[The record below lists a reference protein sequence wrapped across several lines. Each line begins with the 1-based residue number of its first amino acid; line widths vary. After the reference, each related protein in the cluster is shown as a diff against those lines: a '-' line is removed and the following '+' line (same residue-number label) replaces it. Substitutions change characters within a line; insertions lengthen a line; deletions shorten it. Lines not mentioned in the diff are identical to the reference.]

1 MSDIAPITR
10 PQPTAVNGRAR
21 APRPGAAAEAN
32 PRGGDR
38 VEFSSQAKLLSKLK
52 ELPDVRDG
60 LVSSVRAQI
69 DAGQYETD
77 ERLDTAIN
85 ALLEELD

>member
-1 MSDIAPITR
+1 MSDISPISR
-10 PQPTAVNGRAR
+10 PQPATLNGSARSGRA
-21 APRPGAAAEAN
+21 GAAATAA

-52 ELPDVRDG
+52 ALPDVRDD
-60 LVSSVRAQI
+60 LVGSVRAQI
-69 DAGQYETD
+69 DAGQYETE

-85 ALLEELD
+85 ALLEELG

>member
-1 MSDIAPITR
+1 MSDISPISR
-10 PQPTAVNGRAR
+10 PQHATLNGNSRSGRVDTATAT
-21 APRPGAAAEAN
+21 AT
-32 PRGGDR
+32 RGSDS
-38 VEFSSQAKLLSKLK
+38 VELSSQARLLSKLK
-52 ELPDVRDG
+52 ELPDIREG

-85 ALLEELD
+85 GLIEDLA